1 MKNNGP
7 FNVLDDVAKD
17 YIPNNTNLVPHLA
30 ARLGKRSSLM
40 KQIRT
45 RPIMAMVIALLI
57 LLALSGV
64 VYALG
69 RAFGYIPGLGL
80 VENNTGMRMLEEPA
94 SVTRDGVTLTIKQL
108 LVYSDHIQMVYE
120 TSGIAPENISYSA
133 ADGNTSPKAFC
144 GGTNIGDYA
153 NTEGDPIIR
162 LPDGTRI
169 ERMGGYDERYPENT
183 YTNMPVFIA
192 SVPADITDMTVTFK
206 CIYGARLGTT
216 PENWEIPVKLKSV
229 PAGTVIGEPVLEVT
243 PSASSSASDNGI
255 TISLDRVVPQDGKYL
270 FYCSVVAENKG
281 QPFSHTYPA
290 SAFLVDSTGQKV
302 QLVDFRPPSI
312 QETDQNWEL
321 QPTSQVAYGP
331 YKLVIQKIFAYY
343 EADNVSFEFDPGP
356 NPQVGQTWQL
366 DQTLHLGGVDVK
378 VVSAKMIEK
387 DLTSW
392 GMSENTQGI
401 EFTFQSADGITL
413 IHQLDIMD
421 GDAQHNMDGMVTP
434 DSDPWSEPSTNISV
448 RLFYEK
454 GIPTDKIPVV
464 IYKESV
470 VVPGHWAFEWAAP
483 EQTSVNLLDAATSI
497 VSESNASD
505 VTAELNRV
513 VKLDDGYLFYIKMN
527 TPKQDPAFRAIEPV
541 IVYVIDSSGKKVNL
555 NLDAPQP
562 FYAHKDDMWQ
572 FSTKETLANGPLKIV
587 VEKAKAHYTNFN
599 FDYFETSPSAETLEQ
614 VTEEHS
620 FTFDVGENPQV
631 DQAWT
636 LNQEFELGGYKG
648 KVISAR
654 AVTVDSQQLPFPELQ
669 SDTSINLGYEFVIE
683 ALDPSI
689 EWNVG
694 MYIDRPGGNKPSN
707 SVDCIGGMDGDYGPE
722 TTHTVTCRG
731 LFNGVLRAFFSEIT
745 VLLNN
750 NWEIDWTL
758 SV

>member
-17 YIPNNTNLVPHLA
+17 YIPDNTNLVPRLA
-30 ARLGKRSSLM
+30 VRLGERNSLM

-45 RPIMAMVIALLI
+45 RPIMAMLIAFLI

-80 VENNTGMRMLEEPA
+80 VENNTGIRVLAEPA

-120 TSGIAPENISYSA
+120 TSGIAPENDTYSA

-162 LPDGTRI
+162 LPDGTTI
-169 ERMGGYDERYPENT
+169 ERMGGYDERYPENV
-183 YTNMPVFIA
+183 YTAMPVYIT
-192 SVPADITDMTVTFK
+192 SVPADITDMTVMFK
-206 CIYGARLGTT
+206 CIYGARLGTV

-243 PSASSSASDNGI
+243 PSASSSASNNGI

-290 SAFLVDSTGQKV
+290 SAYLIDSTRQKV
-302 QLVDFRPPSI
+302 SLVDFRPPSI

-321 QPTSQVAYGP
+321 QPASQVAYGP

-366 DQTLHLGGVDVK
+366 DQTMHLGGVDVK
-378 VVSAKMIEK
+378 VVSAKMVEK

-392 GMSENTQGI
+392 GMAAKTQGI
-401 EFTFQSADGITL
+401 EFTFQSADEKTL

-434 DSDPWSEPSTNISV
+434 DSDPWSELSTNISI

-454 GIPTDKIPVV
+454 GIPADKIPVV
-464 IYKESV
+464 IYRESV
-470 VVPGHWAFEWAAP
+470 VVRGHWEFEWAAP
-483 EQTSVNLLDAATSI
+483 EQIGVNLLDAANSI
-497 VSESNASD
+497 VSKSNASG
-505 VTAELNRV
+505 VTAGLDRV
-513 VKLDDGYLFYIKMN
+513 VKLDDGYLFFINMN
-527 TPKQDPAFRAIEPV
+527 TPEQDPAFRVIEPV
-541 IVYVIDSSGKKVNL
+541 NVNVIDSSGKKVNL
-555 NLDAPQP
+555 NLDAPQSS
-562 FYAHKDDMWQ
+562 FARKENLWQ
-572 FSTKETLANGPLKIV
+572 YSTKETLASGPLKIV

-599 FDYFETSPSAETLEQ
+599 FNYVDAPPSAETLEQ

-620 FTFDVGENPQV
+620 FTFDVGADPQV
-631 DQAWT
+631 DQTWT
-636 LNQEFELGGYKG
+636 LDQEFELGGYKG

-654 AVTVDSQQLPFPELQ
+654 AVTVDSKQLPFPSLQ
-669 SDTSINLGYEFVIE
+669 SDASINRGYEFNIQSV
-683 ALDPSI
+683 DPSS
-689 EWNVG
+689 G
-694 MYIDRPGGNKPSN
+694 
-707 SVDCIGGMDGDYGPE
+707 
-722 TTHTVTCRG
+722 T
-731 LFNGVLRAFFSEIT
+731 
-745 VLLNN
+745 
-750 NWEIDWTL
+750 
-758 SV
+758 